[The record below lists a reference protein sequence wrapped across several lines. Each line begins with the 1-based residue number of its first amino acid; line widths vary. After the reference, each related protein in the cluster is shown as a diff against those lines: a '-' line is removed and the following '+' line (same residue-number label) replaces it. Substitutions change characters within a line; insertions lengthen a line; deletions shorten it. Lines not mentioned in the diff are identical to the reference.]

1 MASHKLMPGWFF
13 LVVCALCG
21 YVPVY
26 ALPNELP
33 PSGPARMVEKTVIQT
48 DNGKNF
54 TLHRLEKIQAETLL
68 VEAQVARAKALKSL
82 KDSGSADSIAQVS
95 DGMAVNVSQTTGQR
109 LALPHIREIYGAG
122 SRLIARLVLNDGSQ
136 AELTAGQQIPGTQL
150 KILGISA
157 REVRVSAPDGSGV
170 QSLNFAGSSDGTGH

>member
-1 MASHKLMPGWFF
+1 MASRKRMPGWFF

-26 ALPNELP
+26 ALPNEHLP
-33 PSGPARMVEKTVIQT
+33 SEPTRMAEKSVTQT
-48 DNGKNF
+48 DNRKDF
-54 TLHRLEKIQAETLL
+54 TLSRLEKIQAETLL
-68 VEAQVARAKALKSL
+68 VEAQVARAKALKAL
-82 KDSGSADSIAQVS
+82 KESGSADSIAQVS
-95 DGMAVNVSQTTGQR
+95 DSMAMNVSQTTGQR
-109 LALPHIREIYGAG
+109 GALPHIREIYGAG
-122 SRLIARLVLNDGSQ
+122 SQLIARLVLNDGSQ

-150 KILGISA
+150 KILSISA